1 MSLTFEASLRLALA
15 LAPNR
20 ELAATVLV
28 VLGVSNLSQVEQR
41 AFGEYCV
48 EYARRQLLTLENQS

>member
-1 MSLTFEASLRLALA
+1 MDFEDALRLALY

-28 VLGVSNLSQVEQR
+28 VLGIAGLSHNEQR

-48 EYARRQLLTLENQS
+48 EYARRQLLTLERQS